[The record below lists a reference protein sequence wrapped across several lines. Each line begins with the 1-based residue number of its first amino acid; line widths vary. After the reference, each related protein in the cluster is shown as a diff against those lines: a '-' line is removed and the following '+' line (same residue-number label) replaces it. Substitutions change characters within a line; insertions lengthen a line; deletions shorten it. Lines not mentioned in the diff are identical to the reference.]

1 MNAEEG
7 VSLAKMAVT
16 VLLVVLIIGAV
27 VAIVYAAYSWFTSG
41 SDKLTDQVVSI
52 DKSSF
57 SQYDD
62 QTVSGTDV
70 LSAMKSY
77 RESEISIFVANLKT
91 QGGAYNAA
99 PTGTMKVPNYCAL
112 ANDAYDPTENASGGK
127 ITSST
132 GVDTPVAELELA
144 DGQWKIKDGLL
155 WSSSSNQT
163 ARNTN
168 FSPTTTNSNTDCYVK
183 SSAKWYANLVYD
195 PSTGEIC
202 GILFRQMS

>member
-70 LSAMKSY
+70 LSALKSY
-77 RESEISIFVANLKT
+77 RESEISIFVANLET
-91 QGGAYNAA
+91 QGGTYTATPTAA
-99 PTGTMKVPNYCAL
+99 LVVPNYCAL
-112 ANDAYDPTENASGGK
+112 TSDAKGATNTSGTAMTVNGVEIPTASVTLTNGRFEVAGLQWNA
-127 ITSST
+127 TT
-132 GVDTPVAELELA
+132 
-144 DGQWKIKDGLL
+144 
-155 WSSSSNQT
+155 NQT
-163 ARNTN
+163 ERNTN
-168 FSPTTTNSNTDCYVK
+168 FSPTTTNSNTKCYVK

-195 PSTGEIC
+195 NTTGEIC

>member
-77 RESEISIFVANLKT
+77 RESEICIFVSNLKN
-91 QGGAYNAA
+91 QGGTYDATATSLGA
-99 PTGTMKVPNYCAL
+99 VPNYCAL
-112 ANDAYDPTENASGGK
+112 TSDAKGATNTSGSSITVNGVEIPTSALTQNN
-127 ITSST
+127 
-132 GVDTPVAELELA
+132 
-144 DGQWKIKDGLL
+144 GQWQIANAGLQ
-155 WSSSSNQT
+155 WNSNTNQT
-163 ARNTN
+163 ERNTN